1 MIEGLKQLDKIEL
14 VDIKITE
21 DGVKQFV
28 VANTGQVLAE
38 FKSV

>member
-1 MIEGLKQLDKIEL
+1 LIEGLKQLDKADVIDIE
-14 VDIKITE
+14 ITE
-21 DGVKQFV
+21 GGVKQFV